1 MLRDEGPCCHRAET
15 ASRGATPQ
23 PGFTGWNTLADDG
36 FGSVR
41 RTCNDGPASRFMIF
55 LLNPA
60 VLADQKCP
68 HQAAENVQPRV
79 GR

>member
-1 MLRDEGPCCHRAET
+1 MGDT
-15 ASRGATPQ
+15 ARRGARPQ
-23 PGFTGWNTLADDG
+23 PGFTDRNTLADDG

-41 RTCNDGPASRFMIF
+41 RTCNDGPEIRFMIF
-55 LLNPA
+55 LLNTA

-68 HQAAENVQPRV
+68 HRAAQNVQPRQ

>member
-1 MLRDEGPCCHRAET
+1 M